1 MMAPYG
7 TPYPPFCPPG
17 GVYAHPAL
25 QMVTIPSFSTIST
38 HSLKQA
44 NV

>member
-17 GVYAHPAL
+17 GVYAHPGV
-25 QMVTIPSFSTIST
+25 QMVVIPSSFDLLVCQT
-38 HSLKQA
+38 